1 MQNPRAKL
9 RELQPTL
16 RRYNFVLENLAEE
29 SEEKSANN
37 TALFKAKYKV
47 ADFLVA
53 AGYRCK
59 SLADTLCTRMGVCV
73 Y

>member
-29 SEEKSANN
+29 SEEISANN
-37 TALFKAKYKV
+37 AALFTAKYKV
-47 ADFLVA
+47 TDILVVA
-53 AGYRCK
+53 
-59 SLADTLCTRMGVCV
+59 
-73 Y
+73 